1 LMQKEYIYPSVGDRT
16 SPNEWVEQG
25 RPSVVD
31 RAARKLEAILANHYP
46 SHIPESVD
54 AAIRERLPIRL
65 PRSAMRPPDAG

>member
-1 LMQKEYIYPSVGDRT
+1 
-16 SPNEWVEQG
+16 
-25 RPSVVD
+25 VVD

-65 PRSAMRPPDAG
+65 PRSAMRPAGAG